1 MTSNDNWRKSSYS
14 GGEGGNCVELA
25 DREGRVMIRD
35 TQDRSGPV
43 LKVSAQA
50 WCEFVGRVQQR

>member
-25 DREGRVMIRD
+25 DRDGRVMIRD

-50 WCEFVGRVQQR
+50 WREFVGRVQQR

>member
-25 DREGRVMIRD
+25 DRDGRVMTRD

-50 WCEFVGRVQQR
+50 WREFVGRVQQR